1 MAVPV
6 NFPPK
11 PFRER
16 VGFACGTFLHQVVLS
31 IFREL
36 EQNIAVPQN
45 KCLDE
50 AMKFDLH
57 NTDENIP

>member
-1 MAVPV
+1 MD
-6 NFPPK
+6 
-11 PFRER
+11 
-16 VGFACGTFLHQVVLS
+16 FACGTFLHKVVLS